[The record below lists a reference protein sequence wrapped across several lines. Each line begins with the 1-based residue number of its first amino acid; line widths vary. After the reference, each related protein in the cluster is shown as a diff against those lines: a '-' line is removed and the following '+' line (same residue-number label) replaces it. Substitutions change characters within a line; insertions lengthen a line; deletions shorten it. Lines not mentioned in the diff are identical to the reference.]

1 MGERRRIEREGKG
14 KEIGLKL
21 STNLAKAGGMVYYTL
36 TGILSLSNHADP
48 PKAMR
53 PAVILIRSDHSR
65 KVTLHERTEQQ
76 LDKYNATIQQA
87 AGAVCK
93 MTTLYWI

>member
-1 MGERRRIEREGKG
+1 
-14 KEIGLKL
+14 
-21 STNLAKAGGMVYYTL
+21 MVYYTL

-65 KVTLHERTEQQ
+65 NVLLIVTLQERTEQQ
-76 LDKYNATIQQA
+76 LDKYNATIHQA